1 MGYENREYFRDGSYT
16 RGGSGGFLDDA
27 PMCKKILI
35 VTVVVFVAQMFFTRP
50 ANLADMQPAVDQI
63 QQRMEEEEALYGGEV
78 YFDAD
83 GAPIGNHR
91 RDFDPEHLL
100 ASAQPVSIVQDW
112 LKLDTDKVL
121 KKGQIW
127 RLITSAFCHD
137 RFGILHIVFNMLFLY
152 WFGRF
157 VEATYGSK
165 EFLCF
170 YLVAALVAS
179 FAFIGL
185 ELFTGDRHGAIGA
198 SGAVMGVVCVFAMW
212 NPHHTIRMYFMFPI
226 QIRYLLLIYVIFDLH
241 PVLLTLSGTVTHTGV
256 AHAAHLGGL
265 LFGYLYY
272 KNDWRLLPYWNRASR
287 LAGGAV
293 GGASAK
299 RRIRKSNLR
308 VYNQESNYE
317 SESQNDRHEKTR
329 ADIRFDEQL
338 DEVLKKITD
347 SGQESLTDREKKI
360 LTLGSQ
366 RYRNR

>member
-1 MGYENREYFRDGSYT
+1 M
-16 RGGSGGFLDDA
+16 
-27 PMCKKILI
+27 
-35 VTVVVFVAQMFFTRP
+35 
-50 ANLADMQPAVDQI
+50 
-63 QQRMEEEEALYGGEV
+63 
-78 YFDAD
+78 
-83 GAPIGNHR
+83 
-91 RDFDPEHLL
+91 
-100 ASAQPVSIVQDW
+100 
-112 LKLDTDKVL
+112 
-121 KKGQIW
+121 
-127 RLITSAFCHD
+127 
-137 RFGILHIVFNMLFLY
+137 
-152 WFGRF
+152 
-157 VEATYGSK
+157 
-165 EFLCF
+165 
-170 YLVAALVAS
+170 
-179 FAFIGL
+179 
-185 ELFTGDRHGAIGA
+185 
-198 SGAVMGVVCVFAMW
+198 
-212 NPHHTIRMYFMFPI
+212 
-226 QIRYLLLIYVIFDLH
+226 
-241 PVLLTLSGTVTHTGV
+241 